1 MVESSTETRG
11 LPIHMQLTQSN
22 IQITL
27 WHTQSDRGL
36 LLVAGEDIG
45 TFAENGF
52 IYEAGRKKD
61 GFGGVAAAG
70 Y

>member
-1 MVESSTETRG
+1 
-11 LPIHMQLTQSN
+11 MQLTQSN

-36 LLVAGEDIG
+36 LLVTGEDIG

-52 IYEAGRKKD
+52 IYEAGRKKL
-61 GFGGVAAAG
+61 GLGVVQQG
-70 Y
+70 T